1 MDASPFSDDGNA
13 MHDEDLKAT
22 CMRAVLRS
30 AGGDLVQ
37 AAEVAGIVRAYA
49 TESVDVR
56 QVAIDVVRRLLE
68 EGRVRVGQFAGEGL
82 EPWALAAPDAIA
94 KIESEWQ
101 PGVTPGLGD
110 LFWLELIVAVDES
123 E

>member
-1 MDASPFSDDGNA
+1 MQDD
-13 MHDEDLKAT
+13 DLKET
-22 CMRAVLRS
+22 CRSAVLQS
-30 AGGDLVQ
+30 AKGDWVQ

-49 TESVDVR
+49 TEAVDVR
-56 QVAIDVVRRLLE
+56 QVAIDVVRRLLQ
-68 EGRVRVGQFAGEGL
+68 EGRVRVGQRAGEGL

-110 LFWLELIVAVDES
+110 LFWLELIVEEDEP